1 MSVYRVLLLSV
12 ILSITVAGCASLNAF
27 KERIVKA
34 STQQIEPVQHI
45 TPPSPKK
52 VDEQKQQQRSQVPSH
67 NCNYIIRDLSIP
79 NASAV
84 WCVPKVQRK

>member
-1 MSVYRVLLLSV
+1 MTLYRVLILSV
-12 ILSITVAGCASLNAF
+12 ILSITVSGCASLKAF

-34 STQQIEPVQHI
+34 STQQIEPAHRI
-45 TPPSPKK
+45 KPPSPSK
-52 VDEQKQQQRSQVPSH
+52 VDAQQKQQRSQVPSH

-79 NASAV
+79 HATAV